1 MTFSGGGSLTFEAP
15 ESGTR
20 TVTLA
25 SATTLGDLASVTFPA
40 DATLVLDGN
49 EIVAQTAPVTA
60 LGNLTL
66 TTAGTVGLDTW
77 AGDIT
82 LTSSSALTLSAAT
95 AGTVLAID
103 GVILAGVILPQQTNI
118 ENAESLLAQ
127 RQSDLNAIKIEYER
141 EQANLEY
148 MQTDEYKL
156 QQGSV
161 RYGWHYSDDSII
173 LDSDSQ

>member
-1 MTFSGGGSLTFEAP
+1 MRNRLPLKKGYFKPIHFL
-15 ESGTR
+15 
-20 TVTLA
+20 L
-25 SATTLGDLASVTFPA
+25 L
-40 DATLVLDGN
+40 
-49 EIVAQTAPVTA
+49 
-60 LGNLTL
+60 
-66 TTAGTVGLDTW
+66 
-77 AGDIT
+77 
-82 LTSSSALTLSAAT
+82 
-95 AGTVLAID
+95 LAID